1 MEDTQDKSKIG
12 MKNESID
19 LLTSLMAGKS
29 SLKQNY
35 GRKMSTTNTQSTNI
49 KGLAKL
55 NTGLGKQF
63 SKGTLADLLE

>member
-1 MEDTQDKSKIG
+1 
-12 MKNESID
+12 
-19 LLTSLMAGKS
+19 MAGKS